1 MAERCNA
8 PVLKTGVGFPYR
20 GFESLPIRFFFLRNR
35 CLSRFVFL
43 GSGIYLSPGCS
54 RSSACV
60 TGPFEAEIEAVRRKP
75 PRCLAYTVPFHLSV
89 EQLAPMTL
97 WYLGYVQIGA
107 IRRY

>member
-1 MAERCNA
+1 VAERFNA

-35 CLSRFVFL
+35 CLSRFIFL
-43 GSGIYLSPGCS
+43 GSGIYLSPGCV

-60 TGPFEAEIEAVRRKP
+60 TGPFEAEIEAVRLKLP
-75 PRCLAYTVPFHLSV
+75 GVDVPRFNSILTSS
-89 EQLAPMTL
+89 QLAPMTL
-97 WYLGYVQIGA
+97 WYLGYIRIGA